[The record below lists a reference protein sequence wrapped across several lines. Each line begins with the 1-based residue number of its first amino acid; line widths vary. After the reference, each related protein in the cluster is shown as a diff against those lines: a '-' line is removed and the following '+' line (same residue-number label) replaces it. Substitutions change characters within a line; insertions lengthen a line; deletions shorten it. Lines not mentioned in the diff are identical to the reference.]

1 MELTQLLEKHPTTHL
16 GIPNSTKIQVYVKRS
31 TIYRSTNGFRI
42 YSLKLKF
49 DRALTNITNQPWVL
63 QMKSVPHNASTMLLW
78 PCPSPERPC
87 KRAWNWTGWTF
98 AAKVGQRS
106 CVVCYPDQ
114 WFDDLYRT
122 WLQTFVLHQL
132 WRHYVALN
140 IRKYTVIANYQHPL
154 SNHPSMLTFATVA
167 WINKYIVYR
176 DIKKLIHKMS
186 MNAPKSVHCFF

>member
-1 MELTQLLEKHPTTHL
+1 MEFTQLLEKHPTTRL
-16 GIPNSTKIQVYVKRS
+16 GIANSKKIQVKCKTFHHVPQYEWFYN
-31 TIYRSTNGFRI
+31 IP
-42 YSLKLKF
+42 LKLKF

-132 WRHYVALN
+132 WRHYVAFN

-186 MNAPKSVHCFF
+186 MNAPKSVHCLF